1 MHFKIFKRTFVV
13 FIILMSIFLIGCQKT
28 YKYPI
33 HAQQCER
40 VFDCTPKQ
48 LLNFGHDCMDT
59 VGDFRRRSSVD
70 KNGHLVLVLT
80 ESQAEAMKEWL
91 VEFPELDNRSDVDV
105 SEDLSSLTVY
115 FSPKLLEEGG
125 SELDSLIRVVNTVAG
140 KIMLKQMLDGIPPEE
155 VSFLY
160 TERNIE
166 TGEVIYTEVYKP
178 TLVDK

>member
-1 MHFKIFKRTFVV
+1 MRFKIFKRTFVV
-13 FIILMSIFLIGCQKT
+13 FVILMAVFLVGCQKT
-28 YKYPI
+28 QEYHI

-40 VFDCTPKQ
+40 VFDRTPKQ

-91 VEFPELDNRSDVDV
+91 VEFPELDNRSDVEV
-105 SEDLSSLTVY
+105 SEDLSSVTVY

-125 SELDSLIRVVNTVAG
+125 SELDSLVRVTNTVAG

-178 TLVDK
+178 ILVDS

>member
-1 MHFKIFKRTFVV
+1 MRFKIFKRTFVV
-13 FIILMSIFLIGCQKT
+13 FVILMAVFLVGCQKT
-28 YKYPI
+28 QEYHI
-33 HAQQCER
+33 HAQQCEW
-40 VFDCTPKQ
+40 VFDRTPKQ

-105 SEDLSSLTVY
+105 SEDLSSVTVY

-178 TLVDK
+178 ILIDS

>member
-1 MHFKIFKRTFVV
+1 MYFKIFKRTFVV
-13 FIILMSIFLIGCQKT
+13 FIILMAIFLVGCQKT
-28 YKYPI
+28 QEYHI

-40 VFDCTPKQ
+40 VFDRTPKQ

-105 SEDLSSLTVY
+105 SEDLSSVTVY

-125 SELDSLIRVVNTVAG
+125 SELDSLVRVTNTVAG

-178 TLVDK
+178 ILIDS

>member
-1 MHFKIFKRTFVV
+1 MRFKIFKRAFVV
-13 FIILMSIFLIGCQKT
+13 FIILMAVFLVGCQKT
-28 YKYPI
+28 QEYHI
-33 HAQQCER
+33 HAQQCEW
-40 VFDCTPKQ
+40 VFDRTPKQ

-105 SEDLSSLTVY
+105 SEDLSSVTVY

-125 SELDSLIRVVNTVAG
+125 SELDSLVRVANTVAG
-140 KIMLKQMLDGIPPEE
+140 KIMLKQRLDGIPPEE

-178 TLVDK
+178 ILVDS